1 MKTVD
6 LLFLYSIISIWIMLI
21 YQLILA
27 FGGYAFYRKLYAKQ
41 ESIDKGIEEFQNWP
55 TVSLLIPAH
64 NEEKVIEKTV
74 RSILSMDYP
83 KDKLE
88 VIVINDNSSD
98 KTGEI
103 LKKVQDSVEG
113 NLKIITTT
121 KENGGKG
128 KSNALNIG
136 FEESK
141 GEIIGIY
148 DADNTPNVKALKYLT
163 YQIQTNEKYG
173 AVIGKFRTRNK
184 KRNPLTKFINIET
197 LSFQWLSQGGR
208 YFIFGF
214 ATIPGTNFVIR
225 RSMIDKLGGWDIK
238 AITEDTEV
246 SIRIYL
252 LGYEIGFMPLS
263 ITYEQEP
270 ETVRVWFK
278 QRLRWVKGN
287 LYVIH
292 KYLFKVI
299 RMKSYRIAL
308 DIFYFF
314 STYFIFLTSVLIS
327 DAIFL
332 LGLIGNYF
340 GSDMFNITVP
350 GNFLVVWLL
359 AYTLFIL
366 EISIVLY
373 FEKGEGTFRNFVYT
387 VLMYFT
393 YCQLW
398 IVLAVHAFIS
408 YIGDLIYKKEF
419 KWVKTERF

>member
-1 MKTVD
+1 
-6 LLFLYSIISIWIMLI
+6 MLI

-103 LKKVQDSVEG
+103 LKKVQESVKG

-136 FEESK
+136 YEESK

-225 RSMIDKLGGWDIK
+225 RSMIEQLGGWDIK

-299 RMKSYRIAL
+299 KMKSYRIAL

-340 GSDMFNITVP
+340 GSDIFNITVP

-373 FEKGEGTFRNFVYT
+373 FEKGEGTFSNFVYT

-398 IVLAVHAFIS
+398 IVLAVNAFVS